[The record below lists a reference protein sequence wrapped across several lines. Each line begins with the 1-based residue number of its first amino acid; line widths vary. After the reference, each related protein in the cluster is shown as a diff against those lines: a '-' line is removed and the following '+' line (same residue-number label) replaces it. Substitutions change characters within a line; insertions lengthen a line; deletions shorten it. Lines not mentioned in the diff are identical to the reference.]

1 MRKLFIFIFI
11 LNLGSLFAQ
20 NIDDYIEMLRSDLK
34 SQKTALI
41 SEHIDF
47 SETESEKF
55 WPVYRKYSVK
65 LDNISDKRVK
75 YIKEFADNYDTMTDK
90 KADEI
95 IKQAFGFYKERRKL
109 EESLYKDTKKILGA
123 VKAAKLI
130 QLEHQVNILID
141 LQISAGLPLI
151 ENTSKKSDKK

>member
-95 IKQAFGFYKERRKL
+95 IKQAFGFYKK
-109 EESLYKDTKKILGA
+109 EESLKRVCTKILKRFS
-123 VKAAKLI
+123 V
-130 QLEHQVNILID
+130 
-141 LQISAGLPLI
+141 PLKPQ
-151 ENTSKKSDKK
+151 N